1 MSRLVEI
8 PRFGY
13 GAANLGN
20 LYRALSDDE
29 AWAILEGAWAAG
41 VRYFDTAPHYGLGL
55 SERRLG
61 SFLATKPRDEF
72 VLSTKV
78 GRVLKRIA
86 NESGA
91 LDLDNDF
98 AVRTDFTRIWDFSAD
113 GIRRS
118 LDSSL
123 ERLGMDRVDILFLHD
138 PEKYSLDVADEQ
150 AYPALI
156 ELREDGLV
164 SAVGVGSMS
173 VPALE
178 RAASNPDLDVLMVA
192 GRLSLA
198 EQPALREVVPTSAH
212 HGTSIVAAGVFNSGL
227 LASNRPAAG
236 ARYEYGEVPEA
247 VLARVRSIAAVCDE
261 FEIDL
266 PTAALHYTLQLPAVA
281 SVIVGGSRPEQVAQN
296 ASRMLTAVPEDL
308 WARLRKERLIP

>member
-1 MSRLVEI
+1 LLSV

-13 GAANLGN
+13 GAANIGN
-20 LYRALSDDE
+20 LYRALTDE
-29 AWAILEGAWAAG
+29 DAWAILEAAWSAG
-41 VRYFDTAPHYGLGL
+41 TRYFDTAPHYGLGL
-55 SERRLG
+55 SEQRLG
-61 SFLATKPRDEF
+61 AFLATKPRDEF

-78 GRVLKRIA
+78 GRLLEPVA
-86 NESGA
+86 NDSGA
-91 LDLDNDF
+91 LDLDHDF
-98 AVRTDFTRIWDFSAD
+98 AVPADFARTWDFSAD

-123 ERLGMDRVDILFLHD
+123 QRLGMDRVDILFLHD
-138 PEKYSLDVADEQ
+138 PEKHDLDAADQQ

-156 ELREDGLV
+156 GLREEGLV

-173 VPALE
+173 IPALH

-198 EQPALREVVPTSAH
+198 EQPALEHVVPIAAQ

-227 LASNRPAAG
+227 LASNRPDAG

-247 VLARVRSIAAVCDE
+247 LLTRVRAIAAICDE
-261 FEIDL
+261 FEVEL
-266 PTAALHYTLQLPAVA
+266 PTAALQYPLRIPAVGH
-281 SVIVGGSRPEQVAQN
+281 VIVGGSRPEQVAQN
-296 ASRMLTAVPEDL
+296 AARMSTPVPDAL
-308 WARLRKERLIP
+308 WSRLRTEGLIP